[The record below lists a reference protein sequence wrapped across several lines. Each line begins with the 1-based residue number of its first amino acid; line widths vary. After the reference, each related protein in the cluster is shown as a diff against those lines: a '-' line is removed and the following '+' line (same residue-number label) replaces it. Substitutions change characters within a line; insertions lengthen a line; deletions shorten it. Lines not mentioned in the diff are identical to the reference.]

1 MTEIRVGQVRETP
14 NGTPYVV
21 LSPGRRDQTW
31 WVKGRSGT
39 ATWRSCTIHDD
50 PVVGWSREHLP
61 PPVLTANPAE
71 VVEGEVRYCRR
82 QRWPFEYTVRS
93 VDRVGWTAVVGGRQG
108 WFQRWSLPLIQS
120 DRLLSRPGVTL

>member
-1 MTEIRVGQVRETP
+1 MEHEPIRVGQVRETP
-14 NGTPYVV
+14 NGTPYVI
-21 LSPGRRDQTW
+21 LSPGRQDQTW

-71 VVEGEVRYCRR
+71 VVEGEVR
-82 QRWPFEYTVRS
+82 WDSEPYTVLGFNRLGQIAIKWMSADHASSYVHS
-93 VDRVGWTAVVGGRQG
+93 VDGVN
-108 WFQRWSLPLIQS
+108 I
-120 DRLLSRPGVTL
+120 DRLVSRPGVTL